1 MNVFINIVCM
11 SLITFV
17 NAGDI
22 NYDTIL
28 TILKERRTNLL
39 NPDEKNEIVETMPV
53 IPGFYLQK
61 PNEIS
66 SSLFKNPTQWPDALF
81 SNLNSINK
89 SQTEDKVIKDIT
101 RDGYLDAKII
111 KAVKN
116 LNKYRESQKSS
127 IDKLGIWKSNS
138 NGDDNVQNAPVKVL
152 VSHVLNSI
160 KNEDIAKKKL
170 KAQKDREKLE
180 NDKVLKQI
188 LMEIKGNNRYEKK
201 EKRKKVKKTDNDK
214 KKAKLEAL
222 LRNLLKMEKSNSD
235 DVTSSESSESSE
247 EDSYTKESKDGGNI
261 LEDILN
267 ALNNNDKSIEK
278 SKFPGINTIR
288 TFECFKGQCRL

>member
-1 MNVFINIVCM
+1 MNVFIYIVCV

-28 TILKERRTNLL
+28 TILKQTGNGAKRRTNLL
-39 NPDEKNEIVETMPV
+39 NPDEKNDIVETMPV

-61 PNEIS
+61 PKEIS

-81 SNLNSINK
+81 SNSNSINN
-89 SQTEDKVIKDIT
+89 SQTGENVIKNIS

-116 LNKYRESQKSS
+116 LNKYRESQKSY
-127 IDKLGIWKSNS
+127 IDKLGIWKSSS

-152 VSHVLNSI
+152 VSHVLNSL

-180 NDKVLKQI
+180 NDKVLASI
-188 LMEIKGNNRYEKK
+188 I
-201 EKRKKVKKTDNDK
+201 VKYY
-214 KKAKLEAL
+214 KLAT
-222 LRNLLKMEKSNSD
+222 RPDFARVHYACNVHINL
-235 DVTSSESSESSE
+235 
-247 EDSYTKESKDGGNI
+247 
-261 LEDILN
+261 
-267 ALNNNDKSIEK
+267 
-278 SKFPGINTIR
+278 P
-288 TFECFKGQCRL
+288 